1 MRSKLAAS
9 DLPQVGNLL
18 SHRPPPLPDHVG
30 LDGRH
35 GGEEVLVGD
44 EGVAQPVVVGDRHG
58 MVDEEVDKVP
68 PEDHVLLGLQHGEVV
83 RGGRLAARLDLL
95 HLDVEGLRAEPG
107 KRKRKRPREG
117 D

>member
-9 DLPQVGNLL
+9 DLPQVGNVL

-58 MVDEEVDKVP
+58 MVNEEVDKVTP
-68 PEDHVLLGLQHGEVV
+68 QDHVLLGLQHGEVV
-83 RGGRLAARLDLL
+83 RGGWLAASLDLL

-107 KRKRKRPREG
+107 KRKRKSPREG